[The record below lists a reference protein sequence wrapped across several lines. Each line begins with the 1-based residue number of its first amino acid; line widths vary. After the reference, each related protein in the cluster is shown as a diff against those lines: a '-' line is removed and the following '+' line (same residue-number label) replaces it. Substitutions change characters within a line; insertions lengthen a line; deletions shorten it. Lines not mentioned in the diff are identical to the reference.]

1 MTLMYGKKYSFSAT
15 WGSLLNNKPSKINSL
30 VKWCANVVVVVVV
43 VWARCFAIT
52 NTCSCL
58 EVPAALDV
66 MKGCV
71 SHAQSTGVLLLDPI
85 QMMCAL
91 CNSSAISNAKKKG
104 KCIYVYI
111 VYSVYISSY
120 IHIYYIYNMIYTHYI
135 WRCMTKRALPPSTA
149 PGFHLIGGLL
159 V

>member
-1 MTLMYGKKYSFSAT
+1 MTLMYGKNYSFSAT

-43 VWARCFAIT
+43 VVRARCFAIT

-71 SHAQSTGVLLLDPI
+71 SHAQSTLALLLDPI

-104 KCIYVYI
+104 KCIYVI
-111 VYSVYISSY
+111 HIMYSVYIS
-120 IHIYYIYNMIYTHYI
+120 
-135 WRCMTKRALPPSTA
+135 
-149 PGFHLIGGLL
+149 
-159 V
+159 